1 MAPPPNNPP
10 PPPPPPPTPPSGPNP
25 SRDPQDG
32 NPHPPHALK
41 RTVVKPPS
49 HAGGVDPIDSAF
61 VANRLTTLT
70 HELSSLLDGSLRVIG
85 IAKRSV
91 DTASTRHDDI
101 CPEKLARQLDTVR
114 AAMVQ
119 MAELIRAS
127 MMGLSEGGLAAM
139 RTGFGAG
146 SSVQEAVRHAVDV
159 MTPLAEEGMIR
170 VDVDVTDDLHD
181 VGAGPIYAVITNGV
195 RNAIES
201 IMRQGN
207 RFVGGHVHVRA
218 WTQSGRTGK
227 CVMIEIMDDGEG
239 LPPQT
244 FQRASAGR
252 MAEGPGVFALG
263 FSTKEGGTG
272 VGLALSRD
280 IVQQLG
286 GTIELRARP
295 RDATT
300 GRAGAVL
307 SVCYPVP
314 RRIAEAQVG

>member
-1 MAPPPNNPP
+1 M
-10 PPPPPPPTPPSGPNP
+10 
-25 SRDPQDG
+25 
-32 NPHPPHALK
+32 
-41 RTVVKPPS
+41 
-49 HAGGVDPIDSAF
+49 
-61 VANRLTTLT
+61 
-70 HELSSLLDGSLRVIG
+70 
-85 IAKRSV
+85 AKRSV
-91 DTASTRHDDI
+91 DTAGARHDDV
-101 CPEKLARQLDTVR
+101 CQEKLARQLDTVR

-146 SSVQEAVRHAVDV
+146 SSVTEAIRHAVDV
-159 MTPLAEEGMIR
+159 MTPLAEDGLIR
-170 VDVDVTDDLHD
+170 VDIDVTDDLND

-239 LPPQT
+239 PPATSRTLTAPPQ
-244 FQRASAGR
+244 Q
-252 MAEGPGVFALG
+252 AEGVFALG
-263 FSTKEGGTG
+263 FSTKSGGSG

-286 GTIELRARP
+286 GTIELRGRA
-295 RDATT
+295 RDAAS

-314 RRIAEAQVG
+314 RRIADAKFG

>member
-1 MAPPPNNPP
+1 MAPPPNPPNPPSSPP
-10 PPPPPPPTPPSGPNP
+10 PPPGEPN
-25 SRDPQDG
+25 DG
-32 NPHPPHALK
+32 SPRHHALK
-41 RTVVKPPS
+41 RTVVRPPTQ
-49 HAGGVDPIDSAF
+49 AGGIDPIDSAF

-70 HELSSLLDGSLRVIG
+70 HELSTLLDGSLRVIG
-85 IAKRSV
+85 MAKRSV
-91 DTASTRHDDI
+91 DTAGARHDDV
-101 CPEKLARQLDTVR
+101 CQEKLARQLDTVR

-146 SSVQEAVRHAVDV
+146 SSVTEAIRHAVDV
-159 MTPLAEEGMIR
+159 MTPLAEDGLIR
-170 VDVDVTDDLHD
+170 VDIDVTDDLND

-239 LPPQT
+239 PPATSRTLTAPPQ
-244 FQRASAGR
+244 Q
-252 MAEGPGVFALG
+252 AEGVFALG
-263 FSTKEGGTG
+263 FSTKSGGSG

-286 GTIELRARP
+286 GTIELRGRA
-295 RDATT
+295 RDAAS

-314 RRIAEAQVG
+314 RRIADAKFG